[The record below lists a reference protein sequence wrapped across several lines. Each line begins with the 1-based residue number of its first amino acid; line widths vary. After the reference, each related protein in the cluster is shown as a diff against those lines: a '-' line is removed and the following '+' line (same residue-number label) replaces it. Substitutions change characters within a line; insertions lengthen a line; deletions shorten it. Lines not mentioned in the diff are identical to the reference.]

1 MNKSDLKEVNQF
13 KYVYQSGQKLNA
25 VHNQKSSRFLSK
37 LHKKWAGAAIVALA
51 SSTVLLFSSH
61 NVKADAQAPSDD
73 KQPDPVVQKSEQSQG
88 QTLQAVQR
96 KDDAVPSD
104 AYQQSAAVQANN
116 NNDQQAQDNKQASQ
130 PANAAQSSQPTS
142 PVAQAQPAQQQKAKD
157 VVPSKP
163 QPQPQPAKQT
173 TNGQTEDE
181 DGQKDKNGVQ
191 LPANNQDHVKGN
203 VQSAWDQG
211 YRGEH
216 TVVAVIDSGVDVHHK
231 DFLTMPKNPKLT
243 ADQMK
248 RLIKM
253 LGYGRYVNEKFP
265 FAYNYVDNENDHL
278 KAPNGEPHG
287 QHVSGIIAADG
298 HPDGDNTYVVGVA
311 PEAQLMQ
318 LKVFGDNST
327 SLDMA
332 KEICD
337 AVNLGADVINMS
349 LGGGVSTADLNIQ
362 DQRAVQ
368 YAVDHGV
375 VVVISASNNGNA
387 ASVDNPTHLTDLDN
401 YEAGGNAGN
410 YNPFSSSTVA
420 NPGAARSAITVAA
433 ETSGTGKDSDM
444 AFFSS
449 WGPLPDFTLKPDVS
463 APGYDVISTANGNS
477 YTQMSGTSMASP
489 FVAGAAALV
498 RERLLKTNP
507 KLKGAALVEAIKALL
522 TNTADPQVQNGYNTL
537 VSPRRQGAGQ
547 INVGA
552 ATKSPVY
559 VTTADGTGALSLRQ
573 VGNSTTFVLN
583 LHNLSN
589 EEQEYNFDDFGGGF
603 TELRN
608 KANGVFH
615 DVQLAGARVNGDNVV
630 VLKPNETKQVTYTLN
645 LTNIKKNQL
654 VEGFLRFTNSK
665 DKSTLV
671 VPYLSYYGDMTKENV
686 FDQNA
691 NDPKPDIQ
699 GNRLVNE
706 DNYPRGIAD
715 ENSLKELVNVDGNYN
730 WQEVAKLYE
739 SGKVAFSPNGDH
751 KSDLIKPYAYLKQ
764 NVKDLKVEILDGSGK
779 VVRVLAD
786 SRGVEKSYHS
796 DGDGATV
803 DLDSGATNSDV
814 FDWDG
819 KLYDAKTGKMVA
831 APDGNYTY
839 RFVATLYNDGPQKVQ
854 TNDTPVI
861 IDTTA
866 PVLSDV
872 HYNRRSHTITGSY
885 ADKGAGFTDY
895 SYATVTINDHVFG
908 FKLNDGK
915 NSGFDDADKTKGHFN
930 FKLTEDE
937 LKVLT
942 SADNLVSVAFG
953 DVADNTV
960 VKSLKLDGS
969 FDQPGVSIWNATNG
983 LPFNENSDD
992 YDKATNTFNLR
1003 GSASDD
1009 FYLNGK
1015 WVQLDDNGQFAVPV
1029 SAQGEQDLVFSS
1041 DDGGKDVLTTFRNY
1055 TPKAKFAWQ
1064 HVDGQDEHF
1073 GPAIYSIFGSNPD
1086 DIVVQAA
1093 VTKGD
1098 NVKAFAKDYFTG
1110 QIYTGVVKDGIATF
1124 HVKTSINKDP
1134 KTNIFAR
1141 ALLQGWTEV
1150 DGPTFNDK
1158 QKTDPTAIKD
1168 ANYIGVYYDKDAVAH
1183 VYTNR
1188 DDLGVVMTDE
1198 VADPKDFGPGLYP
1211 GHSAPSAH
1219 NPHIKFDYLD
1229 DNNVASVG
1237 AEAVKKGYYNPR
1249 THEFTLTGQVDAN
1262 VISLTFLAASPYE
1275 EAAENQADISQNGK
1289 FKVSFK
1295 IPNAGTRELSYLYMT
1310 SDGKVT
1316 RGSLT
1321 LILDTVLPTLHVDQM
1336 PANRAEV
1343 EYTTSNPTFTLS
1355 GVANDN
1361 LDAYSVYING
1371 DNVFSQFGNSGYNF
1385 IPGLYNDPKQK
1396 TPNTYGP
1403 YNFNVKEA
1411 LDDENGQP
1419 TTHVFVVA
1427 IVDAVGNRVEKRLVV
1442 HYDPNFGK
1450 TAAKPEDNKGEGNKQ
1465 QSTSPA
1471 EPVKVPAGQ
1480 SSQPKQPTAPV
1491 QPTTGKKEESSKPA
1505 ATPTKP
1511 EAGKEVTPTKPS
1523 KPENV
1528 AQPTTGK
1535 KEESSKSA
1543 ATPTKPEGGKE
1554 VAQAKPSKPASATQ
1568 PTTGKKEESSKPAAT
1583 PTKPEGGKEVAQAKP
1598 SKPASATQP
1607 TTGKKEESDKPAAT
1621 PAQPAKPAS
1630 ENNQASQATQPS
1642 QPAGQ
1647 PVAAK
1652 KDESNKQD
1660 TPLTKPA
1667 NGSQSETSTLL
1678 TAPTESTK
1686 SSPENNNL
1694 PSSPAQSNEQSVAGP
1709 VKAQKVARRAKQV
1722 KLTRN
1727 ARAYNLNGKLVLKK
1741 GKVVLY
1747 KKGKI
1752 LTLRNNGR
1760 VVTIKCHKYY
1770 QVGKNVYVA
1779 VANTLKQRTF
1789 KHNVAV
1795 YNHKGKKV
1803 GVLKAGR
1810 KVVLLNNGRT
1820 TTIQGKKFYQVGKDQ
1835 FVKASDL

>member
-1 MNKSDLKEVNQF
+1 M
-13 KYVYQSGQKLNA
+13 
-25 VHNQKSSRFLSK
+25 
-37 LHKKWAGAAIVALA
+37 
-51 SSTVLLFSSH
+51 
-61 NVKADAQAPSDD
+61 
-73 KQPDPVVQKSEQSQG
+73 
-88 QTLQAVQR
+88 
-96 KDDAVPSD
+96 
-104 AYQQSAAVQANN
+104 
-116 NNDQQAQDNKQASQ
+116 
-130 PANAAQSSQPTS
+130 
-142 PVAQAQPAQQQKAKD
+142 
-157 VVPSKP
+157 
-163 QPQPQPAKQT
+163 
-173 TNGQTEDE
+173 
-181 DGQKDKNGVQ
+181 
-191 LPANNQDHVKGN
+191 
-203 VQSAWDQG
+203 
-211 YRGEH
+211 
-216 TVVAVIDSGVDVHHK
+216 
-231 DFLTMPKNPKLT
+231 
-243 ADQMK
+243 
-248 RLIKM
+248 
-253 LGYGRYVNEKFP
+253 
-265 FAYNYVDNENDHL
+265 
-278 KAPNGEPHG
+278 
-287 QHVSGIIAADG
+287 
-298 HPDGDNTYVVGVA
+298 
-311 PEAQLMQ
+311 
-318 LKVFGDNST
+318 
-327 SLDMA
+327 
-332 KEICD
+332 
-337 AVNLGADVINMS
+337 
-349 LGGGVSTADLNIQ
+349 
-362 DQRAVQ
+362 
-368 YAVDHGV
+368 
-375 VVVISASNNGNA
+375 
-387 ASVDNPTHLTDLDN
+387 
-401 YEAGGNAGN
+401 
-410 YNPFSSSTVA
+410 
-420 NPGAARSAITVAA
+420 
-433 ETSGTGKDSDM
+433 
-444 AFFSS
+444 
-449 WGPLPDFTLKPDVS
+449 
-463 APGYDVISTANGNS
+463 
-477 YTQMSGTSMASP
+477 
-489 FVAGAAALV
+489 
-498 RERLLKTNP
+498 
-507 KLKGAALVEAIKALL
+507 
-522 TNTADPQVQNGYNTL
+522 
-537 VSPRRQGAGQ
+537 
-547 INVGA
+547 
-552 ATKSPVY
+552 
-559 VTTADGTGALSLRQ
+559 
-573 VGNSTTFVLN
+573 
-583 LHNLSN
+583 
-589 EEQEYNFDDFGGGF
+589 
-603 TELRN
+603 
-608 KANGVFH
+608 
-615 DVQLAGARVNGDNVV
+615 
-630 VLKPNETKQVTYTLN
+630 
-645 LTNIKKNQL
+645 
-654 VEGFLRFTNSK
+654 
-665 DKSTLV
+665 
-671 VPYLSYYGDMTKENV
+671 
-686 FDQNA
+686 
-691 NDPKPDIQ
+691 
-699 GNRLVNE
+699 
-706 DNYPRGIAD
+706 
-715 ENSLKELVNVDGNYN
+715 
-730 WQEVAKLYE
+730 
-739 SGKVAFSPNGDH
+739 
-751 KSDLIKPYAYLKQ
+751 
-764 NVKDLKVEILDGSGK
+764 KVEILDGSGK

-803 DLDSGATNSDV
+803 DLDNGATNSDV

-839 RFVATLYNDGPQKVQ
+839 RFIATLYNDGPQKVQ

-872 HYNRRSHTITGSY
+872 HYNRRSNTITGSY

-895 SYATVTINDHVFG
+895 SYATVTINDHAFG

-915 NSGFDDADKTKGHFN
+915 NSGFDDANKTKGHFS
-930 FKLTEDE
+930 FKLTGDE
-937 LKVLT
+937 LKALT
-942 SADNLVSVAFG
+942 SADNLVSVAFS

-983 LPFNENSDD
+983 LPFNENSAD
-992 YDKATNTFNLR
+992 YDKAANTFNLR

-1015 WVQLDDNGQFAVPV
+1015 WVQLDDNGQFVVPV

-1110 QIYTGVVKDGIATF
+1110 QIYTGVVKDGVATF

-1289 FKVSFK
+1289 FKFSFK

-1343 EYTTSNPTFTLS
+1343 EYTTSNPTFTFS

-1491 QPTTGKKEESSKPA
+1491 QSSTGKKEESSKPA
-1505 ATPTKP
+1505 
-1511 EAGKEVTPTKPS
+1511 V
-1523 KPENV
+1523 
-1528 AQPTTGK
+1528 
-1535 KEESSKSA
+1535 
-1543 ATPTKPEGGKE
+1543 TPTKPEGGKE
-1554 VAQAKPSKPASATQ
+1554 VAPAKPSKPASATQ
-1568 PTTGKKEESSKPAAT
+1568 PTTGKKEES
-1583 PTKPEGGKEVAQAKP
+1583 G
-1598 SKPASATQP
+1598 
-1607 TTGKKEESDKPAAT
+1607 KPAAT

-1667 NGSQSETSTLL
+1667 NGSQSETSTLS

-1686 SSPENNNL
+1686 SSSENNNL

-1747 KKGKI
+1747 KKGKV

-1820 TTIQGKKFYQVGKDQ
+1820 TTIHGKKFYQVGKDQ

>member
-349 LGGGVSTADLNIQ
+349 LGGGVSAADLNIQ

-654 VEGFLRFTNSK
+654 VEGFLRFTNSE

-803 DLDSGATNSDV
+803 DLDYGATNSDV

-819 KLYDAKTGKMVA
+819 KLYDAKTGKTVA

-839 RFVATLYNDGPQKVQ
+839 RFIATLYNDGPQKVQ

-915 NSGFDDADKTKGHFN
+915 NSGFDDANKTKGHFN
-930 FKLTEDE
+930 FKLTGDE
-937 LKVLT
+937 LKALT
-942 SADNLVSVAFG
+942 SADNLVSVAFS

-983 LPFNENSDD
+983 LPFNENSAD

-1015 WVQLDDNGQFAVPV
+1015 WVQLDDNGQFVVPV

-1098 NVKAFAKDYFTG
+1098 HVKAFAKDYFTG

-1511 EAGKEVTPTKPS
+1511 EGGKEVAQAKPS

-1535 KEESSKSA
+1535 KEES
-1543 ATPTKPEGGKE
+1543 
-1554 VAQAKPSKPASATQ
+1554 
-1568 PTTGKKEESSKPAAT
+1568 
-1583 PTKPEGGKEVAQAKP
+1583 
-1598 SKPASATQP
+1598 
-1607 TTGKKEESDKPAAT
+1607 DKPAAT
-1621 PAQPAKPAS
+1621 PAKPAS
-1630 ENNQASQATQPS
+1630 ENNQASQATQTS

-1660 TPLTKPA
+1660 TPLTQPA
-1667 NGSQSETSTLL
+1667 NGSQSETSTLS

-1694 PSSPAQSNEQSVAGP
+1694 PSSPAQSNEQSVAGL
-1709 VKAQKVARRAKQV
+1709 VKAKKVARRAKQV

-1747 KKGKI
+1747 KKGKV

-1820 TTIQGKKFYQVGKDQ
+1820 TTIHGKKFYQVGKDQ

>member
-349 LGGGVSTADLNIQ
+349 LGGGVSAADLNIQ

-654 VEGFLRFTNSK
+654 VEGFLRFTNSE

-803 DLDSGATNSDV
+803 DLDYGATNSDV

-819 KLYDAKTGKMVA
+819 KLYDAKTGKTVA

-839 RFVATLYNDGPQKVQ
+839 RFIATLYNDGPQKVQ

-915 NSGFDDADKTKGHFN
+915 NSGFDDANKTKGHFN
-930 FKLTEDE
+930 FKLTGDE
-937 LKVLT
+937 LKALT
-942 SADNLVSVAFG
+942 SADNLVSVAFS

-983 LPFNENSDD
+983 LPFNENSAD

-1015 WVQLDDNGQFAVPV
+1015 WVQLDDNGQFVVPV

-1098 NVKAFAKDYFTG
+1098 HVKAFAKDYFTG

-1511 EAGKEVTPTKPS
+1511 EGGKEVAQAKPS

-1535 KEESSKSA
+1535 KEES
-1543 ATPTKPEGGKE
+1543 
-1554 VAQAKPSKPASATQ
+1554 
-1568 PTTGKKEESSKPAAT
+1568 
-1583 PTKPEGGKEVAQAKP
+1583 
-1598 SKPASATQP
+1598 
-1607 TTGKKEESDKPAAT
+1607 DKPAAT
-1621 PAQPAKPAS
+1621 PAKPAS
-1630 ENNQASQATQPS
+1630 ENNQASQATQTS

-1667 NGSQSETSTLL
+1667 NGSQSETSTLS

-1694 PSSPAQSNEQSVAGP
+1694 PSSPAQSNEQSVAGL
-1709 VKAQKVARRAKQV
+1709 VKAKKVARRAKQV

-1747 KKGKI
+1747 KKGKV

-1820 TTIQGKKFYQVGKDQ
+1820 TTIHGKKFYQVGKDQ

>member
-349 LGGGVSTADLNIQ
+349 LGGGVSAADLNIQ

-654 VEGFLRFTNSK
+654 VEGFLRFTNSE

-803 DLDSGATNSDV
+803 DLDYGATNSDV

-819 KLYDAKTGKMVA
+819 KLYDAKTGKTVA

-839 RFVATLYNDGPQKVQ
+839 RFIATLYNDGPQKVQ

-915 NSGFDDADKTKGHFN
+915 NSGFDDANKTKGHFN
-930 FKLTEDE
+930 FKLTGDE
-937 LKVLT
+937 LKALT
-942 SADNLVSVAFG
+942 SADNLVSVAFS

-983 LPFNENSDD
+983 LPFNENSAD

-1015 WVQLDDNGQFAVPV
+1015 WVQLDDNGQFVVPV

-1098 NVKAFAKDYFTG
+1098 HVRAFAKDYFTG

-1511 EAGKEVTPTKPS
+1511 EGGKEVAQAKPS

-1535 KEESSKSA
+1535 KEES
-1543 ATPTKPEGGKE
+1543 
-1554 VAQAKPSKPASATQ
+1554 
-1568 PTTGKKEESSKPAAT
+1568 
-1583 PTKPEGGKEVAQAKP
+1583 
-1598 SKPASATQP
+1598 
-1607 TTGKKEESDKPAAT
+1607 DKPAAT
-1621 PAQPAKPAS
+1621 PAKPAS
-1630 ENNQASQATQPS
+1630 ENNQASQATQTS

-1660 TPLTKPA
+1660 TPLTQPA
-1667 NGSQSETSTLL
+1667 NGSQSETSTLS

-1694 PSSPAQSNEQSVAGP
+1694 PSSPAQSNEQSVAGL
-1709 VKAQKVARRAKQV
+1709 VKAKKVARRAKQV

-1747 KKGKI
+1747 KKGKV

-1820 TTIQGKKFYQVGKDQ
+1820 TTIHGKKFYQVGKDQ

>member
-1 MNKSDLKEVNQF
+1 MNKSDLKEANQF

-248 RLIKM
+248 RLIER

-349 LGGGVSTADLNIQ
+349 LGGGVSAADLNIQ

-401 YEAGGNAGN
+401 YQAGGNAGN

-420 NPGAARSAITVAA
+420 NPGAAGSAITVAA

-803 DLDSGATNSDV
+803 DLDDGATNSDV

-839 RFVATLYNDGPQKVQ
+839 RFIATLYNDGPQKVQ

-872 HYNRRSHTITGSY
+872 HYNRRSHIITGSY
-885 ADKGAGFTDY
+885 ADKGAGLTDY

-915 NSGFDDADKTKGHFN
+915 NSGFDDANKTKGHFS
-930 FKLTEDE
+930 FKLTGDE
-937 LKVLT
+937 LKALT
-942 SADNLVSVAFG
+942 SADNLVSVAFS

-983 LPFNENSDD
+983 LPFNENSAD

-1015 WVQLDDNGQFAVPV
+1015 WVQLDDNGQFVVPV

-1041 DDGGKDVLTTFRNY
+1041 DDGGKDVLTTFINY

-1093 VTKGD
+1093 VTRGD

-1110 QIYTGVVKDGIATF
+1110 QIYTGVVKDGVATF

-1289 FKVSFK
+1289 FKFSFK

-1491 QPTTGKKEESSKPA
+1491 QSTTGKKEES
-1505 ATPTKP
+1505 
-1511 EAGKEVTPTKPS
+1511 G
-1523 KPENV
+1523 
-1528 AQPTTGK
+1528 
-1535 KEESSKSA
+1535 
-1543 ATPTKPEGGKE
+1543 
-1554 VAQAKPSKPASATQ
+1554 
-1568 PTTGKKEESSKPAAT
+1568 
-1583 PTKPEGGKEVAQAKP
+1583 
-1598 SKPASATQP
+1598 
-1607 TTGKKEESDKPAAT
+1607 KPAAT

-1667 NGSQSETSTLL
+1667 NGSQSETSTLS

-1686 SSPENNNL
+1686 SSSENNNL

-1747 KKGKI
+1747 KMGKV

-1820 TTIQGKKFYQVGKDQ
+1820 TTIHGKKFYQVGKDQ

>member
-1 MNKSDLKEVNQF
+1 MNKSDLKEANQF

-248 RLIKM
+248 RLIER

-349 LGGGVSTADLNIQ
+349 LGGGVSAADLNIQ

-401 YEAGGNAGN
+401 YQAGGNAGN

-699 GNRLVNE
+699 GNRLVNK

-803 DLDSGATNSDV
+803 DLDDGATNSDV

-839 RFVATLYNDGPQKVQ
+839 RFIATLYNDGPQKVQ

-872 HYNRRSHTITGSY
+872 HYNRRSHIITGSY
-885 ADKGAGFTDY
+885 ADKGAGLTDY

-915 NSGFDDADKTKGHFN
+915 NSGFDDANKTKGHFS
-930 FKLTEDE
+930 FKLTGDE
-937 LKVLT
+937 LKALT
-942 SADNLVSVAFG
+942 SADNLVSVAFS

-983 LPFNENSDD
+983 LPFNENSAD

-1015 WVQLDDNGQFAVPV
+1015 WVQLDDNGQFVVPV

-1041 DDGGKDVLTTFRNY
+1041 DDGGKDVLTTFINY

-1093 VTKGD
+1093 VTRGD

-1110 QIYTGVVKDGIATF
+1110 QIYTGVVKDGVATF

-1289 FKVSFK
+1289 FKFSFK

-1491 QPTTGKKEESSKPA
+1491 QSTTGKKEES
-1505 ATPTKP
+1505 
-1511 EAGKEVTPTKPS
+1511 G
-1523 KPENV
+1523 
-1528 AQPTTGK
+1528 
-1535 KEESSKSA
+1535 
-1543 ATPTKPEGGKE
+1543 
-1554 VAQAKPSKPASATQ
+1554 
-1568 PTTGKKEESSKPAAT
+1568 
-1583 PTKPEGGKEVAQAKP
+1583 
-1598 SKPASATQP
+1598 
-1607 TTGKKEESDKPAAT
+1607 KPAAT

-1667 NGSQSETSTLL
+1667 NGSQSETSTLS

-1686 SSPENNNL
+1686 SSSENNNL

-1747 KKGKI
+1747 KMGKV

-1820 TTIQGKKFYQVGKDQ
+1820 TTIHGKKFYQVGKDQ

>member
-1 MNKSDLKEVNQF
+1 MNKSDLKEANQF

-37 LHKKWAGAAIVALA
+37 LHKKWAGATIVALA

-116 NNDQQAQDNKQASQ
+116 NNDQQAQDNKQA
-130 PANAAQSSQPTS
+130 SQPTS

-248 RLIKM
+248 RLIKR

-349 LGGGVSTADLNIQ
+349 LGGGVSAADLNIQ

-375 VVVISASNNGNA
+375 VVVISAANNGNA

-401 YEAGGNAGN
+401 YQAGGNAGN

-645 LTNIKKNQL
+645 LTSIKKNQL

-803 DLDSGATNSDV
+803 DLDNGATNSDV

-839 RFVATLYNDGPQKVQ
+839 RFIATLYNDGPQKVQ

-872 HYNRRSHTITGSY
+872 HYNRRSNTITGSY

-895 SYATVTINDHVFG
+895 SYATVTINDHAFG

-915 NSGFDDADKTKGHFN
+915 NSGFDDANKTKGHFS
-930 FKLTEDE
+930 FKLTGDE
-937 LKVLT
+937 LKALT
-942 SADNLVSVAFG
+942 SADNLVSVAFS

-983 LPFNENSDD
+983 LPFNENSAD
-992 YDKATNTFNLR
+992 YDKAANTFNLR

-1015 WVQLDDNGQFAVPV
+1015 WVQLDDNGQFVVPV

-1110 QIYTGVVKDGIATF
+1110 QIYTGVVKDGVATF

-1289 FKVSFK
+1289 FKFSFK

-1491 QPTTGKKEESSKPA
+1491 QSSTGKKEESSKPA

-1511 EAGKEVTPTKPS
+1511 EAGKEVTPAKPS

-1535 KEESSKSA
+1535 KEESSKPA
-1543 ATPTKPEGGKE
+1543 VTPTKPEGGKE
-1554 VAQAKPSKPASATQ
+1554 VAPAKPSKPASATQ
-1568 PTTGKKEESSKPAAT
+1568 PTTGKKEES
-1583 PTKPEGGKEVAQAKP
+1583 G
-1598 SKPASATQP
+1598 
-1607 TTGKKEESDKPAAT
+1607 KPAAT

-1667 NGSQSETSTLL
+1667 NGSQSETSTLS

-1686 SSPENNNL
+1686 SSSENNNL

-1747 KKGKI
+1747 KKGKV

-1820 TTIQGKKFYQVGKDQ
+1820 TTIHGKKFYQVGKDQ

>member
-1 MNKSDLKEVNQF
+1 MNKSDLKEANQF

-73 KQPDPVVQKSEQSQG
+73 KQPDPVVQKGEQSQG

-265 FAYNYVDNENDHL
+265 FVYNYVDNENDHL

-349 LGGGVSTADLNIQ
+349 LGGGVSAADLNIQ

-410 YNPFSSSTVA
+410 YDPFSSSTVA

-839 RFVATLYNDGPQKVQ
+839 RFIATLYNDGPQKVQ

-915 NSGFDDADKTKGHFN
+915 NSGFDDANKTKGHFN
-930 FKLTEDE
+930 FKLTGDE
-937 LKVLT
+937 LKALT
-942 SADNLVSVAFG
+942 SADNLVSVAFS

-983 LPFNENSDD
+983 LPFNENSAD

-1015 WVQLDDNGQFAVPV
+1015 WVQLDDNGQFVVPV

-1073 GPAIYSIFGSNPD
+1073 GPAIYSIFGSNSD

-1110 QIYTGVVKDGIATF
+1110 QIYTGVVKDGVATF

-1275 EAAENQADISQNGK
+1275 KAAENQADISQNGK

-1321 LILDTVLPTLHVDQM
+1321 LILDTVLPTLHIDQM

-1491 QPTTGKKEESSKPA
+1491 QSTTGKKEESSQPA

-1511 EAGKEVTPTKPS
+1511 EAGKEVTPAKPS

-1568 PTTGKKEESSKPAAT
+1568 PTTGKKEESN
-1583 PTKPEGGKEVAQAKP
+1583 
-1598 SKPASATQP
+1598 
-1607 TTGKKEESDKPAAT
+1607 KPAAT

-1667 NGSQSETSTLL
+1667 NGSQSETSTLSTAP

-1686 SSPENNNL
+1686 SSSENNNL
-1694 PSSPAQSNEQSVAGP
+1694 PSSPAQSNEQSVAGS

-1747 KKGKI
+1747 KKGKV

-1770 QVGKNVYVA
+1770 QVGKNVYIA

-1820 TTIQGKKFYQVGKDQ
+1820 TTIHGKKFYQVGKDQ